1 MSSRYQSFAEG
12 RMSAQ
17 PEVSFATGDGSKL
30 SFRATKRI
38 AQDTQFLTT
47 VETPWLRCMAPSS
60 TYMCGPPATFFAELA
75 ANWRGWDGERR
86 WADLER
92 RVALAATADSLGNV
106 TIKVTLKGP
115 NYQDLAEVRLIF
127 EAGALENMRVAMASM
142 FDTPNN
148 DPS

>member
-1 MSSRYQSFAEG
+1 
-12 RMSAQ
+12 MSAQ

-30 SFRATKRI
+30 SFRAIKRI

-47 VETPWLRCMAPSS
+47 VETPWLRCVAPSS
-60 TYMCGPPATFFAELA
+60 TYMCGPPSTFFAELA
-75 ANWRGWDGERR
+75 AIWRGWDGERR

-92 RVALAATADSLGNV
+92 RVALAATADSQGHV

-127 EAGALENMRVAMASM
+127 EAGALENISVAMASM

>member
-1 MSSRYQSFAEG
+1 
-12 RMSAQ
+12 MSAQ

-30 SFRATKRI
+30 SFRAIKRI

-47 VETPWLRCMAPSS
+47 VETPWLRCVAPSS
-60 TYMCGPPATFFAELA
+60 TYMCGPPSTFFAELA
-75 ANWRGWDGERR
+75 AIWRGWDGERR

-92 RVALAATADSLGNV
+92 RVALAATADSQGHV

-115 NYQDLAEVRLIF
+115 NYQDLAEVRLIS
-127 EAGALENMRVAMASM
+127 VAMASM